1 MRSLSATT
9 AQPLAGTE
17 GATWPFWSPDGRS
30 IGFFVPGSLKRLDL
44 GGGAPQTLAP
54 VTRGRGGTW
63 NTEGVIV
70 FAPSN
75 ASPLLRVS
83 ATGGPV
89 TAVTTLGPQQ
99 AGHRGPFF
107 LPDGRRILFA
117 AQGAPDVAG
126 VYLGALDG
134 SAPTRLTPDL
144 SQVGYLPAGPGAAS
158 GSSGPRSA
166 EGFGGRGWLIW
177 GRASTLVAQRLDLE
191 GRTLAGD
198 PVTLADG
205 VRLTANNLSAGWSMT
220 APGLVAYRT
229 SGEAARQLR
238 WVDPSGAALETVGDP
253 DGSTRNPRV
262 SPDERRVAVERQA
275 QGNPDLWLLDGTRQS
290 RMTFD
295 PARDLFPVWSP
306 NAARIVFRS
315 SRTGPGDLYQMLTNG
330 GGVEERLAAA
340 DQIMTPTSWSP
351 DGRFVLYM
359 RTDSKANADLWMVPM
374 VGDHTPSVFLKTPF
388 RETWGAFSPDGRWVA
403 YQSDASGRDEVYVR
417 PFVPPTPGASA
428 DTPGAG
434 GGQWL
439 VSAAGGIMPVW
450 RPDGKALYYLNP
462 AGDMM
467 TVSLTVVGA
476 TLAPGAP
483 VVLFPTR
490 IVGGGVDA
498 QAGRQ
503 YDIAPD
509 GRFLI
514 NTELPGDA
522 APITL
527 IQHWTPEAKR

>member
-1 MRSLSATT
+1 M
-9 AQPLAGTE
+9 
-17 GATWPFWSPDGRS
+17 
-30 IGFFVPGSLKRLDL
+30 
-44 GGGAPQTLAP
+44 
-54 VTRGRGGTW
+54 
-63 NTEGVIV
+63 
-70 FAPSN
+70 
-75 ASPLLRVS
+75 
-83 ATGGPV
+83 

-158 GSSGPRSA
+158 GSSAPRSA
-166 EGFGGRGWLIW
+166 EGFGGGGWLIW

-229 SGEAARQLR
+229 GGEAARQLR

-262 SPDERRVAVERQA
+262 SPDGRRVAVERQA

-306 NAARIVFRS
+306 NGARIVFRS

-503 YDIAPD
+503 YDVAPD

-527 IQHWTPEAKR
+527 IQHWAPPAKQ